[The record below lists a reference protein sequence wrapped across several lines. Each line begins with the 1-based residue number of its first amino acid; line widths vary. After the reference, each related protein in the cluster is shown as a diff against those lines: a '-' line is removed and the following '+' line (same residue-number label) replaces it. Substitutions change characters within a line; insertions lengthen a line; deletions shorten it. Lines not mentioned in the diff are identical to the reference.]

1 MPIFMDRHKIEGVTA
16 ADLAEAHGKDVA
28 IQDQYG
34 VKFLTYWFDQS
45 RGTTFCL
52 IDSPD
57 VESAMQVHAAAHGE
71 LALDVIPVD
80 LSAVEAFLGR
90 IGDPTPTPGSG
101 NAPVDAGLRAV
112 MFTDIVESTAMT
124 ERLGDVMA
132 LEMVR
137 SHDSLTRRAL
147 ADHGGREVKHTGD
160 GIMASFQSVP
170 SSVAC
175 GCAIQRALAEFNR
188 ASSQGLRV
196 RIGVHVGEPVEE
208 HNDLF
213 GATVQIAARVCQ
225 AAGPETVVVSGAVR
239 DLVGGQ
245 FVFGEPEHFHL
256 KGVTAPVMLYQVD
269 WRHLPNVVAT

>member
-1 MPIFMDRHKIEGVTA
+1 MPIFMDRHKIQGFTA
-16 ADLAEAHGKDVA
+16 ADLAEAHKKDVA
-28 IQDQYG
+28 IQDQFG
-34 VKFLTYWFDQS
+34 VKFLTYWFDQG

-52 IDSPD
+52 IDAPD
-57 VESAMQVHAAAHGE
+57 AETAMQVHASAHGE

-90 IGDPTPTPGSG
+90 IGDPAAAPGK
-101 NAPVDAGLRAV
+101 APVDAGLRAV

-132 LEMVR
+132 LEMIR

-160 GIMASFQSVP
+160 GITVSFQSVP
-170 SSVAC
+170 SAVAC
-175 GCAIQRALAEFNR
+175 GCAIQRAFAEFNR
-188 ASSQGLRV
+188 ASSQELRV
-196 RIGVHVGEPVEE
+196 RIGIHVGEPVEE

-225 AAGPETVVVSGAVR
+225 AAAPETVVVSGAVR
-239 DLVGGQ
+239 DLIGGQ
-245 FVFGEPEHFHL
+245 FVFCELERFHL
-256 KGVTAPVMLYQVD
+256 KGVAAPVTLYRVD
-269 WRHLPNVVAT
+269 WRQLPDVVPT

>member
-1 MPIFMDRHKIEGVTA
+1 MPIFMDRHKIEGATPVA
-16 ADLAEAHGKDVA
+16 LAEAHSKDVA

-34 VKFLTYWFDQS
+34 VKFLTYWFDQG
-45 RGTTFCL
+45 RGTAFCL
-52 IDSPD
+52 IDAPD
-57 VESAMQVHAAAHGE
+57 AETAMEVHATAHGE

-90 IGDPTPTPGSG
+90 ISDPASAPGKV
-101 NAPVDAGLRAV
+101 PIDAALRAV

-124 ERLGDVMA
+124 ERLGDVRA
-132 LEMVR
+132 LEMIR

-170 SSVAC
+170 SAVAC
-175 GCAIQRALAEFNR
+175 GCAIQRAFAEFNR
-188 ASSQGLRV
+188 ASAQELRV
-196 RIGVHVGEPVEE
+196 RIGIHVGEPVEE

-225 AAGPETVVVSGAVR
+225 VAGPDTVVVSDAVR
-239 DLVGGQ
+239 DIVGAK
-245 FVFGEPEHFHL
+245 FVFGELGHTHL
-256 KGVTAPVMLYQVD
+256 KGVAAPVMLYRVD
-269 WRHLPNVVAT
+269 WRQAPDVVPA

>member
-1 MPIFMDRHKIEGVTA
+1 MPIFMDRHKIQGSTA
-16 ADLAEAHGKDVA
+16 ADLAEAHIKDVA

-34 VKFLTYWFDQS
+34 VKFLTYWFDQG
-45 RGTTFCL
+45 RGTAFCL
-52 IDSPD
+52 IDAPD
-57 VESAMQVHAAAHGE
+57 AETAMQVHASAHGE

-80 LSAVEAFLGR
+80 LSVVEAFLGR
-90 IGDPTPTPGSG
+90 IGDPAPAPAK
-101 NAPVDAGLRAV
+101 APVDAGLRAV

-132 LEMVR
+132 LEMIR

-170 SSVAC
+170 SAVAC
-175 GCAIQRALAEFNR
+175 GCAIQRAFAEFNR
-188 ASSQGLRV
+188 ASSQELRV
-196 RIGVHVGEPVEE
+196 RIGIHVGEPVEE

-225 AAGPETVVVSGAVR
+225 AAGPENIVVSDAVR
-239 DLVGGQ
+239 DIVGGQ
-245 FVFGEPEHFHL
+245 FVFGELGHFRL
-256 KGVTAPVMLYQVD
+256 KGVAAPVMLYQVD
-269 WRHLPNVVAT
+269 WRQLPDVVPT